1 MRSERHGEP
10 LAKTWESY
18 ARAMEN
24 PFQTAYVEGSTPWD
38 IGAAQSVFIDL
49 FQDGEIRGH
58 VVDVGCGTGENALY
72 LAAQGLDVTG
82 VDLAR
87 AAIDRARSKATERG
101 VTARFEVADVLDL
114 HAFSDTFD
122 SGIDS
127 GCFHV
132 FDDDGRARYVR
143 SLHGAL
149 HPGGRLFIMTFSD
162 RQPGTWGPHRVTQ
175 AELRNAFRDGWHVDG
190 IEPATFDN
198 ARGGDPP
205 RAPSE
210 LPVIA
215 DDGSIDVQR
224 RVVDHE

>member
-1 MRSERHGEP
+1 M
-10 LAKTWESY
+10 LAQWRIPFRPRTSR
-18 ARAMEN
+18 ARRRGTLA
-24 PFQTAYVEGSTPWD
+24 PWD

-49 FQDGEIRGH
+49 LQDGEIRGH

-82 VDLAR
+82 VDLAP
-87 AAIDRARSKATERG
+87 AAIDRALSKATERG
-101 VTARFEVADVLDL
+101 VMARFEVADVLDL

-162 RQPGTWGPHRVTQ
+162 RQPGTWGPRRVTQ
-175 AELRNAFRDGWHVDG
+175 AELRNAFSDGWHVDG
-190 IEPATFDN
+190 IEPATFDIN
-198 ARGGDPP
+198 PAVISRADIDERGGSL
-205 RAPSE
+205 APIE
-210 LPVIA
+210 GWLTRLTRI
-215 DDGSIDVQR
+215 
-224 RVVDHE
+224 